1 MKDRR
6 IAPRRFQGIGQILR
20 HLARQLSLVR
30 TPAPASCRQEKLLR
44 AMRRYEP
51 AEGKGPFPVAILL
64 HGCSGD
70 LHHLAAWGRFLAGHG
85 ILTFTID
92 SLTPRGIGPWQ
103 ARLLVC
109 TGLRLQGRERAR
121 DLLDV
126 LPFILADSQVDRG
139 RISLIGWSHGAWTLM
154 EFMLDEGA
162 DRLIRRE
169 GLSLA
174 SIILAYP
181 YCGLASMI
189 HDKDWTHE
197 IPLMVV
203 TVGHDLI
210 VSNRSTFRFI
220 EDLRAKGI
228 KIAHHHIDGAG
239 HGFDVEGN
247 FTYSEAQMKAL
258 RAEVLGFLAKV
269 NERVNGKTRG

>member
-1 MKDRR
+1 
-6 IAPRRFQGIGQILR
+6 
-20 HLARQLSLVR
+20 
-30 TPAPASCRQEKLLR
+30 
-44 AMRRYEP
+44 MRRYEP

-126 LPFILADSQVDRG
+126 LPFILADPQVDRG

-154 EFMLDEGA
+154 EFMLDEEA
-162 DRLIRRE
+162 ARLIGRE
-169 GLSLA
+169 SLSLG

-203 TVGHDLI
+203 TVGHDLV
-210 VSNRSTFRFI
+210 VSNRATFRFVA
-220 EDLRAKGI
+220 ELRAKGVN
-228 KIAHHHIDGAG
+228 IAHLHIDEAG

-247 FTYSEAQMKAL
+247 ITYSAAHMRVLQ
-258 RAEVLGFLAKV
+258 AEVLGFLDK
-269 NERVNGKTRG
+269 VNGKRPQSGA